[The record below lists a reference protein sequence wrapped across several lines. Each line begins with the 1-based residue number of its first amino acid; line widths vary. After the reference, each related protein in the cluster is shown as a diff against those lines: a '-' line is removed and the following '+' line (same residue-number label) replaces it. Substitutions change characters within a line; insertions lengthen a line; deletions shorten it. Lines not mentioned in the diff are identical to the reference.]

1 MPYNEKKEF
10 STAAIKAAK
19 NALSELIEGAGQF
32 TALFI
37 VMKDAASK
45 NGSPLNP
52 QTMQECEEMFSVI
65 QRLLYQ
71 EKANLKFLQHQKIA
85 QEKAA
90 REIEAHVAHAK
101 KLRKEPVLF
110 ADAV

>member
-1 MPYNEKKEF
+1 MRNNEKKQF
-10 STAAIKAAK
+10 STAAVKAAK
-19 NALSELIEGAGQF
+19 NAISEMIDGSGQF
-32 TALFI
+32 FALFTI
-37 VMKDAASK
+37 LEDAASK
-45 NGSPLNP
+45 GAPLSE
-52 QTMQECEEMFSVI
+52 QAMKECKEMFSVI

-71 EKANLKFLQHQKIA
+71 EEANLKFLQHQRIA